1 MSAYKFKIV
10 AGHQSE
16 LARGR
21 FEVIRQLPETGG
33 EHEYRIKSANEA
45 YEHVARESELDKA

>member
-33 EHEYRIKSANEA
+33 EHEYKSANEA
-45 YEHVARESELDKA
+45 YERMARESELDKA

>member
-33 EHEYRIKSANEA
+33 EHEHRIKSANES
-45 YEHVARESELDKA
+45 V